1 MSFAQKFL
9 ILMKSSFCD
18 FPFFLLM
25 PLESFR
31 LPGGLD
37 DKASACSAG
46 DLDLIPGLGR
56 LPGEGNDNPL
66 QYSCLENSVD

>member
-1 MSFAQKFL
+1 MIFL
-9 ILMKSSFCD
+9 
-18 FPFFLLM
+18 FLLM

-56 LPGEGNDNPL
+56 FPGEGNGYPL
-66 QYSCLENSVD
+66 QYSGLANFMDCIVLGYTES